1 MKNTINQERIQNE
14 IEHGKHL
21 KELMK
26 HGEARIWE
34 FQTPAGRHRWERR
47 VNLLTSHLKPGM
59 QVLEIGCGTGIF
71 TKEIAKH
78 KVNLIAIDISP
89 ELLDDARINVPS
101 NNVQFQIENAYE
113 LSFADNSFDSIIA
126 SSVLHHLEIENA
138 IKEFYRVLKPGGTA
152 IFSEPNMMNPQ
163 IAIQKNVPFIK
174 RWLEDSP
181 DETAF
186 LRWSIVKVFKNNGFK
201 NVSALPYDFMH
212 PFIPKFIIKIFKPI
226 IDKLDQIPVVKEIAG
241 SLLIRAEK

>member
-163 IAIQKNVPFIK
+163 IAIQTK
-174 RWLEDSP
+174 
-181 DETAF
+181 
-186 LRWSIVKVFKNNGFK
+186 
-201 NVSALPYDFMH
+201 
-212 PFIPKFIIKIFKPI
+212 IIQTKII
-226 IDKLDQIPVVKEIAG
+226 
-241 SLLIRAEK
+241 